1 MFLLSVRPAGFSGST
16 ANYTHKALP
25 TKGRGILKK
34 PPTKRKWPGYANSS
48 LRVFRLTHYSGNRP
62 VFLYFKVRLFGP
74 SQHTN
79 IAFHYLSAVRR
90 AGLGVL
96 GAWGGFGISS
106 RSLCCSCLS
115 AQLGEINISQPFTK
129 KKKKKTTFLQS
140 AWVISKATCCLTS
153 TEDYC
158 KRSQRP
164 PASSWS
170 PWWWPKTKQN
180 HLSRKVLTMEAILL
194 VFVLYR
200 NWVSETLGEFST
212 SLS

>member
-1 MFLLSVRPAGFSGST
+1 LKEKYQPHHINNKEAVKISRGKEIKIKAVMFLLSVRPAGFSGST

-129 KKKKKTTFLQS
+129 KKKKKRRLF
-140 AWVISKATCCLTS
+140 
-153 TEDYC
+153 Y
-158 KRSQRP
+158 SQ
-164 PASSWS
+164 
-170 PWWWPKTKQN
+170 
-180 HLSRKVLTMEAILL
+180 LE
-194 VFVLYR
+194 
-200 NWVSETLGEFST
+200 
-212 SLS
+212 